1 MIEVSVISLAEWNK
15 KILSMRHYLLQFF
28 DFILLLDHPSM
39 FIIQDFFIP
48 MQQKTKYLL
57 CLLTTPLRIA
67 GLRFP

>member
-1 MIEVSVISLAEWNK
+1 MIEVSVISLAESNK

-48 MQQKTKYLL
+48 MQQKNKIFTL
-57 CLLTTPLRIA
+57 PLNYSTSNS
-67 GLRFP
+67 GV